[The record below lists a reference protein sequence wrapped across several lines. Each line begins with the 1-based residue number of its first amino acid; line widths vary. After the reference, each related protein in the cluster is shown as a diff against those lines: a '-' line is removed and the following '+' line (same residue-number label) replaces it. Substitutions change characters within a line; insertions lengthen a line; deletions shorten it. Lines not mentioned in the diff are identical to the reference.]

1 VKRIRYFN
9 DKKVFGNT
17 VSIYDSTDWYFI
29 VIKDRGSYYYSAMSK
44 DKKHYYNIDTQIR
57 NQGYGVIDSEEIDQ
71 KIEVN
76 LNSIYQTDVPDYIH
90 LLMQTGSIY
99 GEKIKKRYK
108 PKQKKFEEQAEEYFK
123 INQSMFSEILK
134 DAIYGSIESSLLN
147 RLPVFM
153 KHRFYQKFKKGI
165 EIHYEGE
172 FNNIWFQCIFNEE
185 GLMLLFDGFVPESK
199 YSPDGYLDYKNYPSK
214 LDLYEFIIEAFNYY
228 HNRVTKQDFDS
239 TELFKE
245 YLSKQ
250 NGSK

>member
-1 VKRIRYFN
+1 MKKIRYFY
-9 DKKVFGNT
+9 DKKAFGNT
-17 VSIYDSTDWYFI
+17 VFLYDNIDWFFI
-29 VIKDRGSYYYSAMSK
+29 VIKDRGSYHYSAMSK

-57 NQGYGVIDSEEIDQ
+57 NQGYDVIDSDEIDQ
-71 KIEVN
+71 KIEIDLSN
-76 LNSIYQTDVPDYIH
+76 IYQTDVPEYIY

-108 PKQKKFEEQAEEYFK
+108 PKQKKFEEQAEEYIK

-153 KHRFYQKFKKGI
+153 KHRFYRKYKNGI
-165 EIHYEGE
+165 ELHYEGE
-172 FNNIWFQCIFNEE
+172 YKNIWFQCIFNEE
-185 GLMLLFDGFVPESK
+185 GLMLLFDGFVPENK

-239 TELFKE
+239 TMLFKE
-245 YLSKQ
+245 YLSNQ